1 MALNLISSIIV
12 FAIQLLV
19 NFLLA
24 PFILRSLG
32 DEAYGLLTLAN
43 SLVSYGYILTMVIN
57 SVSGRFIAFEYHAG
71 RVLLASKY
79 YSSVLVINMIFSL
92 LICLSSA
99 LFIYKIDAII
109 NLSPELKSDA
119 QIAFGL
125 YFANFCLGL
134 FNGIFSALA
143 FVVNKV
149 YLIAFRSALAS
160 LVFGALVFGLYYFL
174 EPMISY
180 SAFAALISSIVV
192 FISSLFIVKKL
203 GLKVRFRLRYT
214 RLRLLKA
221 LFKSGAFNS
230 FNSLSYSIINGAD
243 LLLCNLLLNPAM
255 VGIMAISKSL
265 IMTIESFI
273 AMLSGVF
280 SPKLTELYAKN
291 LKAELIHNLRFAL
304 RAQAFICLPPICAF
318 VGLGAEFY
326 TLWLPFKSSSEIA
339 FIYAL
344 AMIAAAPALFSACM
358 YPLLSLNIIVN
369 SLRRPAMAN
378 LVMALCTF
386 CSQFALLSLT
396 NLGLWAMFVCASVC
410 YMARI
415 LLFDIANA
423 ARNLELKKSTFFIDF
438 ARNLAA
444 FIALLAIILA
454 LKSLILFSF
463 SWLLLVLFGA
473 LFCLFG
479 YLFLFFVLFNKEQ
492 KTLFL
497 ELIKAKLLKVKKC

>member
-12 FAIQLLV
+12 FGIQLLV

-71 RVLLASKY
+71 RILLASKY
-79 YSSVLVINMIFSL
+79 YSSVLVINIIFSL
-92 LICLSSA
+92 IICIFSA
-99 LFIYKIDAII
+99 IFIYKIDAII
-109 NLSPELKSDA
+109 NVSPELKSDA

-134 FNGIFSALA
+134 FNGIFSSLA

-160 LVFGALVFGLYYFL
+160 LVFGAFVFGLYYFL

-180 SAFAALISSIVV
+180 SAFAALISSVVV
-192 FISSLFIVKKL
+192 FITSLLIVKKL
-203 GLKVRFRLRYT
+203 GLGVRFRLRLA

-230 FNSLSYSIINGAD
+230 FNSLSYSIVNGAD

-255 VGIMAISKSL
+255 VGIMAVSKSL

-273 AMLSGVF
+273 AMLSSVF

-291 LKAELIHNLRFAL
+291 LKAELLANLRFAL

-318 VGLGAEFY
+318 VAVGAQFY
-326 TLWLPFKSSSEIA
+326 TLWLPFKSTSEIA
-339 FIYAL
+339 FIYSL

-358 YPLLSLNIIVN
+358 YPLLNLNIVVN

-378 LVMALCTF
+378 LAMALCIF
-386 CSQFALLSLT
+386 GSQLVFLEFTSW
-396 NLGLWAMFVCASVC
+396 GLWAMFICASVC

-415 LLFDIANA
+415 VLFDISNA
-423 ARNLELKKSTFFIDF
+423 ARNLELPKGTFFIDF
-438 ARNLAA
+438 ARNLVA

-454 LKSLILFSF
+454 LKSLISFSF
-463 SWLLLVLFGA
+463 SWLVLVLFGA
-473 LFCLFG
+473 FFCAFG
-479 YLFLFFVLFNKEQ
+479 YGFLFFVLFDKEQ

-497 ELIKAKLLKVKKC
+497 ELVKARFLKVKKC

>member
-12 FAIQLLV
+12 FGIQLLV

-43 SLVSYGYILTMVIN
+43 SLVNYGYILTMVIN

-79 YSSVLVINMIFSL
+79 YSSVLVINLIFSL
-92 LICLSSA
+92 VICLSSA
-99 LFIYKIDAII
+99 LFIYKIDEII
-109 NLSPELKSDA
+109 NLSPELKNDA
-119 QIAFGL
+119 QIAFAL

-149 YLIAFRSALAS
+149 YLIAFRSAIAS
-160 LVFGALVFGLYYFL
+160 LVFGGLVFGLYYFL

-180 SAFAALISSIVV
+180 SAFAALVSSVVV
-192 FISSLFIVKKL
+192 FISSLFIVKRL
-203 GLKVRFRLRYT
+203 GLGVRFRLRYT
-214 RLRLLKA
+214 RIILLKA

-273 AMLSGVF
+273 AMLSAVF

-291 LKAELIHNLRFAL
+291 LKAELISNLRFAL

-318 VGLGAEFY
+318 VGLGGEFY
-326 TLWLPFKSSSEIA
+326 TLWLPFKNADEIA
-339 FIYAL
+339 LIYAL
-344 AMIAAAPALFSACM
+344 AMIAAAPALFLACM
-358 YPLLSLNIIVN
+358 YPLLNLNIVVN

-378 LVMALCTF
+378 LAMAIAIF
-386 CSQFALLSLT
+386 SSQLVLLETTSW
-396 NLGLWAMFVCASVC
+396 GLWAMFVCASVC
-410 YMARI
+410 YMARVVF
-415 LLFDIANA
+415 FDIANA
-423 ARNLELKKSTFFIDF
+423 ARNLELPKSTFFIDF
-438 ARNLAA
+438 ARNLVA
-444 FIALLAIILA
+444 FIALLAIILV
-454 LKSLILFSF
+454 LKSLILLSF
-463 SWLLLVLFGA
+463 SWLILVLFGA

-479 YLFLFFVLFNKEQ
+479 YAFLFFVLFSKEQ
-492 KTLFL
+492 KAQFI
-497 ELIKAKLLKVKKC
+497 ELLKAKLLKVKKC